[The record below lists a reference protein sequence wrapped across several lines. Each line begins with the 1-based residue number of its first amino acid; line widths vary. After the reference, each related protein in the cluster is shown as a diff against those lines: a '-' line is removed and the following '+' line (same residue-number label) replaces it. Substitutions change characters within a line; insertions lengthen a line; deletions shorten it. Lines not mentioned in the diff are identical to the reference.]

1 MRNRIRIALLFVMF
15 LCYNYSF
22 AQKQRNYIYVF
33 DCTASMKDYKI
44 YEPAKKWL
52 HEDIDRQADDAMIT
66 IIPFRDYPDDVIT
79 FEKKSFDWKKIEDKF
94 NKLISSPHM
103 FTGICRAWDEAVK
116 NLNPEMENYFYVLT
130 DGENNPDGKLD
141 TTDLLN
147 HINSWC
153 EDHPNDYGFYVTLSS
168 EAKKIIPENISCDLF
183 KVVDGSTHLAPFG
196 VFVPDGFT
204 VSLREIKQKTIGFS
218 TAGKFSAT
226 ATCDDPYFN
235 VRLKDGQIADGVATF
250 LVEPKSSVEN
260 LTEELPISYQFTFSV
275 LADENVLN
283 IVNDQ
288 ISVNVEN
295 RPVRNIEI
303 VSIEQSAKVTWYDK
317 FLFWGA
323 KKQDT
328 IHIPLRT
335 VWNNLAKKYDSEMT
349 IHTSCSSLNASDYT
363 LLLNGKEVSS
373 NSFKL
378 SAQDEND
385 VLSFIFSTSA
395 PEGKHFIQLQSKS
408 GDFENV
414 ETVND
419 EPVLN
424 YDNKIRLKYD
434 EVWNPMK
441 WFCFIIF
448 LILFGL
454 LLLWFFVLK
463 RIFYPTFKIKRI
475 QINEPYYK
483 SKTIKGARLFIM
495 TAKNNKQNIF
505 NRWFKGKIIYEVNS
519 EWIDPIEFTPFKK
532 GAKVKTFGK
541 YSVEP
546 YTLVIEKQQDYTFD
560 HVDSHVKMQIT
571 VN

>member
-1 MRNRIRIALLFVMF
+1 MRIRIGIILFFVMF
-15 LCYNYSF
+15 LCNNYSF
-22 AQKQRNYIYVF
+22 AQKQRNYVYVF

-66 IIPFRDYPDDVIT
+66 IIPFRDFPDEVIT

-94 NKLISSPHM
+94 NKLISSPHR
-103 FTGICRAWDEAVK
+103 FTGISRAWDEAVK
-116 NLNPEMENYFYVLT
+116 KLNSEMENYFYVLT

-141 TTDLLN
+141 TMDLLN

-153 EDHPNDYGFYVTLSS
+153 EDHPNDYGFYVTLSQ

-196 VFVPDGFT
+196 VFVPDEFT

-226 ATCDDPYFN
+226 TNCDDPYFN
-235 VRLKDGQIADGVATF
+235 VRLKDEQIVNGSATF
-250 LVEPKSSVEN
+250 LVEPKSSVES
-260 LTEELPISYQFTFSV
+260 LTEELPFSYEFSFSV
-275 LADENVLN
+275 QTDKKELN
-283 IVNDQ
+283 IVNDK

-295 RPVRNIEI
+295 RPVRNIDI
-303 VSIEQSAKVTWYDK
+303 VSIEQSANVTWYDK
-317 FLFWGA
+317 FLFWDA

-328 IHIPLRT
+328 ILIPLKT
-335 VWNNLAKKYDSEMT
+335 VWNNLAKKYVSEMT
-349 IHTSCSSLNASDYT
+349 VHTSCSSLESSDYT
-363 LLLNGKEVSS
+363 LFLNGKEVSS
-373 NSFKL
+373 NKFKL
-378 SAQDEND
+378 SAKNEDD
-385 VLSFIFSTSA
+385 VLAFVLSTSA
-395 PEGKHFIQLQSKS
+395 PEGKHFIQLQSKP

-414 ETVND
+414 ETIND

-424 YDNKIRLKYD
+424 YDNTVRLKYD

-441 WFCFIIF
+441 WVCFIVF
-448 LILFGL
+448 LILLGL
-454 LLLWFFVLK
+454 LLLWFLVLK
-463 RIFYPTFKIKRI
+463 RIFYPTFNIKRI

-483 SKTIKGARLFIM
+483 SKTIKGARLFVM
-495 TAKNNKQNIF
+495 TSKSCKQNIF
-505 NRWFKGKIIYEVNS
+505 DRLFKGEIIYEVNS
-519 EWIDPIEFTPFKK
+519 EWTDPIELVPFKK

-546 YTLVIEKQQDYTFD
+546 YSTTIIKQQDYEFE
-560 HVDSHVKMQIT
+560 HVDTRVKCQIT